1 VGKLIKKIKS
11 YKMRKMKTEV
21 HVMNITDVLNYVV
34 NADGY
39 SEWDRYGFTK
49 GMFDALFSERR
60 LTADTCRRL
69 WSDGLVPRVVVEREC
84 NGSGHTLD
92 FRQLSAEVVTQIHK
106 I

>member
-1 VGKLIKKIKS
+1 MIKLE
-11 YKMRKMKTEV
+11 TTV

-39 SEWDRYGFTK
+39 SEWDRDGFTK
-49 GMFDALFSERR
+49 GMFDSLFSSSLSE
-60 LTADTCRRL
+60 DTCRRL
-69 WSDGLVPRVVVEREC
+69 WIDNLVPRAVVEREC